1 MTQKI
6 KEIIKDKYW
15 IVEGQYGKVGTLRK
29 VDDGYEFFDQNNNT
43 KELLDSLESFKSVN
57 TTVVSGAMQVYKGLP
72 TNTSI
77 LYPVEHDTMPLF
89 KKAEKG
95 KTTFVAGYYILKYEG
110 MGWQHAFCHK
120 LETVEKYET
129 RGPYFTEWDM
139 NLNLKKARK
148 E

>member
-15 IVEGQYGKVGTLRK
+15 IVEGQYGKIGTLRK
-29 VDDGYEFFDQNNNT
+29 VEEGYEFFDQNNNK
-43 KELLDSLESFKSVN
+43 KELLDSIESFKSVN
-57 TTVVSGAMQVYKGLP
+57 TAEISGPTQEYKGLP

-95 KTTFVAGYYILKYEG
+95 KTVFVA
-110 MGWQHAFCHK
+110 
-120 LETVEKYET
+120 
-129 RGPYFTEWDM
+129 
-139 NLNLKKARK
+139 
-148 E
+148 